1 MNYLNKRGKEIYK
14 EIEKHCKAQGFEDK
28 IFSHKLGMVASALSV
43 FEENAAFISKEG
55 STQKTPS
62 GYTQVRG
69 EFTAMNQAFNIVQ
82 KMGGDFGLDPISL
95 AKMLKDKP
103 ATNDYNA
110 LAEFV
115 G

>member
-14 EIEKHCKAQGFEDK
+14 EIEEHCKSKGFEEK
-28 IFSHKLGMVASALSV
+28 IFSHKLGMVAQALAI
-43 FEENAAFISKEG
+43 FEENAKKVSKEG
-55 STQKTPS
+55 STQSTPT

-95 AKMLKDKP
+95 AKMIKDKP
-103 ATNDYNA
+103 SNNEYDA
-110 LAEFV
+110 LKGFLA
-115 G
+115 